1 MSSRTCKNFLTSIA
15 LCLFFAAIV
24 VPLRASAKDL
34 DGIGADLSS
43 EDWRVRLAAV
53 EKLENRKDDGALSL
67 LMQVAGARNEYWP
80 VKVKAILFL
89 GETRDPRAVDILL
102 STFNDT
108 FWNWECPSIKSYTAI
123 ALGNFKGNP
132 KVVDALLNGVSDRE
146 LLTREASIQ
155 SLGRIGDARAVQDL
169 VGLLGDRSAAIRLS
183 AIKALEGIGDSRAI
197 PHLER
202 IAQNDSEA
210 VVKAEASAALSSL
223 NGRK

>member
-1 MSSRTCKNFLTSIA
+1 MSYTCKNFLNSIV
-15 LCLFFAAIV
+15 LCLFFAVII
-24 VPLRASAKDL
+24 VPLRVSAKDL

-43 EDWRVRLAAV
+43 EDWKVRMAAV
-53 EKLENRKDDGALSL
+53 EKLEKRKDDGALSL

-80 VKVKAILFL
+80 IKVKAILFL

-108 FWNWECPSIKSYTAI
+108 FSNWECPSIKSYTAI

-155 SLGRIGDARAVQDL
+155 SLGKIGDARAIQDL

-183 AIKALEGIGDSRAI
+183 AIKALEGIGDPRAI
-197 PHLER
+197 PGLER
-202 IAQNDSEA
+202 LAESDSES
-210 VVKAEASAALSSL
+210 VVKTEALAALSSL
-223 NGRK
+223 HGKK